1 MNIHRLSLIEG
12 AASATG
18 AVAVVDTFRA
28 YSTAAYLFDRG
39 LARLVLTSTLDEA
52 RTLSATLPG
61 SLLCGE
67 DEGRR
72 PADFDL
78 GNSPGEVQAR
88 DDLDGKTVVLRT
100 SAGTRCLLAAFDNGA
115 RPIYA
120 ASLVVASAT
129 ARALASSTAATAT
142 IVASGWGGTKPAD
155 EDEATAD
162 LIAASIRDPGA
173 APAQRTALAKQIR
186 AGPGARRLRAAEWA
200 HRDDLTLCLDID
212 AFPFAM
218 RAVQRRGEVE
228 LERVEI

>member
-12 AASATG
+12 AAKATG

-39 LARLVLTSTLDEA
+39 LARLILTSTLDEA
-52 RTLSATLPG
+52 RTLSTTIPG

-78 GNSPGEVQAR
+78 GNSPGGVQAR
-88 DDLDGKTVVLRT
+88 DDLHGKTVVLRT

-115 RPIYA
+115 RPVFA

-129 ARALASSTAATAT
+129 ARALAASATAT

-155 EDEATAD
+155 EDESTAD

-173 APAQRTALAKQIR
+173 APAQRTALVEQIR

-200 HRDDLTLCLDID
+200 HGDDLALCLDID

-218 RAVQRRGEVE
+218 RAVQRRGAVE

>member
-1 MNIHRLSLIEG
+1 MKIHRLSLIEG
-12 AASATG
+12 AATATG

-52 RTLSATLPG
+52 RTRSAALRG

-67 DEGRR
+67 DRGRR

-78 GNSPGEVQAR
+78 GNSPGEVRAR
-88 DDLDGKTVVLRT
+88 DDLRGKTVVLRT

-115 RPIYA
+115 WPIYA

-129 ARALASSTAATAT
+129 ARALAPSTTAT
-142 IVASGWGGTKPAD
+142 IVASGWGGIEPAD

-162 LIAASIRDPGA
+162 LIAVSIGGSRAG
-173 APAQRTALAKQIR
+173 PARRAELVEQIQ

-200 HRDDLTLCLDID
+200 HPDDLGLCLDID
-212 AFPFAM
+212 AFSFAM
-218 RAVQRRGEVE
+218 RAIQRRGTVE
-228 LERVEI
+228 LERVET